1 MPWTC
6 WVEVVRVQRPA
17 PGSYSARQP
26 RGSIVTAVMR
36 LLTRLRRV
44 MCAARAKAGSTAST
58 LPRRTETA
66 TFPAMSSCTSV
77 ARLRFARGDN
87 DRDPLADIAHPP
99 DRQRRPPGAV
109 TLGAAHVLRH
119 NLRVDCAQPILSP
132 VLPGQHSV
140 DAGHAR
146 RRRDSDR
153 PDAGMRVRREEKD
166 RIALARQIEVG
177 DIAAAPGKKTGIFL
191 AADRL
196 SDAETAHLSPS
207 RSLRSL

>member
-1 MPWTC
+1 MRSAGEGRLHRLGIAQAHRDCDVARDVLVHQRRAWRYR
-6 WVEVVRVQRPA
+6 VRR
-17 PGSYSARQP
+17 SDDHRQGFVID
-26 RGSIVTAVMR
+26 RDQLG
-36 LLTRLRRV
+36 
-44 MCAARAKAGSTAST
+44 G
-58 LPRRTETA
+58 
-66 TFPAMSSCTSV
+66 V

-119 NLRVDCAQPILSP
+119 NLRVDCAQPIRSP
-132 VLPGQHSV
+132 VLPGQHSE
-140 DAGHAR
+140 DAGRAG

-153 PDAGMRVRREEKD
+153 PDAGMRVWREEED

-177 DIAAAPGKKTGIFL
+177 DIAAAPGKKTEIFL